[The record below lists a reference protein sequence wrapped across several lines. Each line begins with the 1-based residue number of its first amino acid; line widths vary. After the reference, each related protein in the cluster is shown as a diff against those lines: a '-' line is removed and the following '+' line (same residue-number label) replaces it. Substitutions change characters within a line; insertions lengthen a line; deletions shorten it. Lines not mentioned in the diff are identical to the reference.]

1 MTLAQE
7 FIREFEQLPDNR
19 KREVIDF
26 IEFIKQKENRNIEN
40 AMNEIITDNIDAL
53 KELQTEA

>member
-7 FIREFEQLPDNR
+7 FIQEFEQLSDNR

-26 IEFIKQKENRNIEN
+26 IEFIKQKENKSIEN
-40 AMNEIITDNIDAL
+40 AMNEIIADNLDAL
-53 KELQTEA
+53 KELAN

>member
-7 FIREFEQLPDNR
+7 FIQEFEQLSDNR

-26 IEFIKQKENRNIEN
+26 IEFIKQKENKSIEN
-40 AMNEIITDNIDAL
+40 AMNEIITDNLDAL
-53 KELQTEA
+53 KELAK

>member
-7 FIREFEQLPDNR
+7 FIREFEQLPESR

-26 IEFIKQKENRNIEN
+26 IEFIKQKENKNIEN
-40 AMNEIITDNIDAL
+40 AMNEIITDNLDAL
-53 KELQTEA
+53 KELAN